1 MHLIVNECCIHFWFV
16 ELVTHYL
23 LNTIPALTCFSSNTQ
38 TACLCLVKS
47 TAVHGAD
54 VSTGSQ
60 SDSSVMVL
68 AAVSSKQESRYNVT
82 ARGLSVAVWGYTDA
96 RTENKTKVTSVISSL
111 ECADKNILIYVRMI
125 ILTFKKN
132 NIGFQEKYIYIHVV
146 YVQKYCMNAWS
157 SLKTRFVNS

>member
-16 ELVTHYL
+16 ELVTYYL

-125 ILTFKKN
+125 ILAFKKT
-132 NIGFQEKYIYIHVV
+132 YIYI
-146 YVQKYCMNAWS
+146 YTRCICAKILYECLVQLEDTFCEFMN
-157 SLKTRFVNS
+157 